1 MLTFCG
7 SLTPANGVS
16 NRFARTG
23 ASCCCGGRHGKTRPR
38 ALLCKNV
45 GTLSGSER
53 RLTLKASMHRIGH
66 GFDLHRLE
74 PGLPLILGGV
84 RLEHDRGSA
93 AHSDGDAVYHAVT
106 DAILGALALPDIGQM
121 FPDSDPQWKGASSD
135 VFMKAAGA
143 LMQQRGYQIA
153 NLDVTVILER
163 PKLAPHKEQIRQN
176 IAGTLGLPLEQ
187 VNLKAKTHE
196 KVDSIGEN
204 RSIGCH
210 AVVLLERLTSTS
222 TSDMPAETVESK
234 ADRGTDSCSRA
245 QSEWKQGVF
254 GALTATLERV
264 QEVIQSRRGADPES
278 SWTAKLFSKGRHKI
292 AQKVGEEALE
302 VALDAVQDR
311 PERVVEESA
320 DLLYHLLV
328 LWADIGIQPVEV
340 AAELEK
346 REGKSGVKEKMKRN
360 ERKEASEQNNLLPS

>member
-1 MLTFCG
+1 MFLTPLGRVASWSNQVDG
-7 SLTPANGVS
+7 SLYC
-16 NRFARTG
+16 RARRTTNKALVPLRYATG
-23 ASCCCGGRHGKTRPR
+23 AASLSEQSSR
-38 ALLCKNV
+38 AL
-45 GTLSGSER
+45 
-53 RLTLKASMHRIGH
+53 KATMHRIGH

-93 AHSDGDAVYHAVT
+93 AHSDGDAIYHAVT

-135 VFMKAAGA
+135 VFMEAAGG
-143 LMQQRGYQIA
+143 LMQQRGYRVA

-176 IAGTLGLPLEQ
+176 IAKLLGLPLEQ

-204 RSIGCH
+204 RSVGCH
-210 AVVLLERLTSTS
+210 AVVLLERTTMAGNLS
-222 TSDMPAETVESK
+222 ETTQNTMMNDVNSHPES
-234 ADRGTDSCSRA
+234 SE
-245 QSEWKQGVF
+245 EWKEGVF
-254 GALTATLERV
+254 DTLSATLERV
-264 QEVIQSRRGADPES
+264 YGVIQSRRGANPEA

-302 VALDAVQDR
+302 VALDAVQNR
-311 PERVVEESA
+311 SERVVEESA

-328 LWADIGIQPVEV
+328 LWADMGIQPAQV

-346 REGKSGVKEKMKRN
+346 REGKSGLQEKMKRN
-360 ERKEASEQNNLLPS
+360 ERKDETRLEDMLQN